1 MEEHNKETEKR
12 KYIKPIIIL
21 VAIIVIVGLLV
32 FFAIKYS
39 ENIKSFIANLKEQK
53 NTTNLTFQTIKWYE
67 YRAWKI
73 SIKKHKWIQY
83 NNWVCVWR

>member
-32 FFAIKYS
+32 F
-39 ENIKSFIANLKEQK
+39 LQ
-53 NTTNLTFQTIKWYE
+53 
-67 YRAWKI
+67 
-73 SIKKHKWIQY
+73 
-83 NNWVCVWR
+83 